1 MRTFPRRALFAGLI
15 SLLASWSGSAAGV
28 DAPSVG
34 RGNAEQDEFFERFIR
49 PVLVAECVDCH
60 GSEKQKGGL
69 RLDSRTGWQK
79 GGDSGP
85 SIVPGAPEK
94 SLLLRTIR
102 HLEPELKMPDKAP
115 KLDDSVL
122 ERFAQWI
129 AMGAPDPRGE
139 PLSKEAG
146 VTPKPAWNDVLAA
159 RRNWW
164 SLQSVRNL
172 QPPGGRSSHPVDRFL
187 EEALQNAGVSPAGM
201 ASAAVLVRRLHFLLT
216 GLPPTLEEVQSF
228 EAAAGVDRP
237 TAVRERT
244 RSLLASAAFGEHWAR
259 RWMDLVR
266 YAESHGSEG
275 DPEIPGAFQYRDY
288 LIRAF
293 NADVPL
299 DTLIREHLAGD
310 LLAQQRVGKE
320 GFVESRIGPAHFR
333 MVEHGYQPVDSLD
346 DRVKAVDN
354 QIDVVSKAF
363 QAMTVSC
370 ARCHDHKFDPISQRD
385 YTALYGVIDSVR
397 PAQVSVGAADEITPQ
412 QRRRLAELKADLRDG
427 LAGFWRGQLGM
438 LPAVVARAARPPV
451 DGELAQLVAELESVR
466 GELSAR
472 AWGRLVSGAA
482 SAYRSVPAPYA
493 VWSFNRGAEDLL
505 GRVKAELQGGALLK
519 DGALVLDGK
528 GSFLRT
534 GPLPEAVGAR
544 TLEAWVSPENLQQ
557 RGGGVVT
564 VETVNGHGFDSI
576 VLGERNP
583 GKWLAGSEFFKR
595 TQQTNGE
602 PEDTLPSAAVHVA
615 ISYAADG
622 TVSVFR
628 NGKRYGQSYRKDD
641 LQEYPAGGARVL
653 LGLRHTGAG
662 NGYFAGK
669 IHEARLYTRALSE
682 AELAASF
689 AAGPLQGIPPTAD
702 RTAAEDMQER
712 KLAAKVSVLEAEVAK
727 RAPAKEADGFGK
739 AASAPEHPLHLAWL
753 AVTLKEPQ
761 FEVAAK
767 GHRKRMTDR
776 IAEAKAFNAARF
788 EVAWDLSRE
797 GAEDWFTHGPGTEMV
812 QCGYFR
818 VLGAGEVVLD
828 SLLPAGIAGA
838 VLSPKRGGVAASPDF
853 VLQREGVSVRFAAEG
868 GAQLSVQTDNYP
880 LGNNGTF
887 PRAVV
892 QRRETAW
899 NAFDTTYRKGSTA
912 YIELATPEYQTRRA
926 APPKGGTISKSDQ
939 PFFVLE
945 KVVFHD
951 GKEAPKEEY
960 PAQEWLLNLCPSDKP
975 SEYLREL
982 GQCVGLALDAWQ
994 RQTLSEGGRR
1004 LLNACMETGI
1014 LEARADGSP
1023 KVAEALAAYRREI
1036 APLGAVIIAP
1046 GVAEHRGHD
1055 APFLTRGDHH
1065 KPGALVPRGFL
1076 EVFDPRPIAAGK
1088 SGRMELA
1095 DRILAPKNPLTAR
1108 VLANRVWHWTFGR
1121 GLVATVDN
1129 FGRMGERPSHPE
1141 LLDYLASW
1149 FVAEGWSLKKTLEFL
1164 VATEAFQRAS
1174 TPTPG
1179 AVEKD
1184 PGNALLSHS
1193 TVRRLEAEAIRDAM
1207 LSVSGKLDA
1216 APFGPA
1222 VDAGVP
1228 RRSIY
1233 VQQRRNRLPPFL
1245 VTFDAPKPFT
1255 TLGRREV
1262 TTVPAQSLTLL
1273 NDPAVLQHAAAW
1285 AERVR
1290 RSAPGRDARIEA
1302 LFRQGLGRV
1311 PSAEEAGKAAVL
1323 LERSGAPEDLT
1334 PLAHAILNLKEF
1346 IYLR

>member
-1 MRTFPRRALFAGLI
+1 MRTFSRRVLFAGLFC
-15 SLLASWSGSAAGV
+15 LVVPLAGSGIAA
-28 DAPSVG
+28 DALTVG
-34 RGNAEQDEFFERFIR
+34 RGNAEQNEFFERFVR

-60 GSEKQKGGL
+60 GPEKQKGGL
-69 RLDSRTGWQK
+69 RLDSRKGWQK

-85 SIVPGAPEK
+85 SVFPGAPEK

-115 KLDDSVL
+115 KLEESVL
-122 ERFAQWI
+122 ERFAEWI
-129 AMGAPDPRGE
+129 AMGAPDPREE
-139 PLSKEAG
+139 PVSKEAG
-146 VTPKPAWNDVLAA
+146 GTPKPAWSDLLAA

-164 SLQSVRNL
+164 SLQPVRNP
-172 QPPGGRSSHPVDRFL
+172 QSPGGRSSHPVDRFL
-187 EEALQNAGVSPAGM
+187 EEALHKAGVSPSGA
-201 ASAAVLVRRLHFLLT
+201 ASATVLVRRLHFLLT
-216 GLPPTLEEVQSF
+216 GLPPTVEEVRSF
-228 EAAAGVDRP
+228 EAAAAVDRP
-237 TAVRERT
+237 AAVSERT
-244 RSLLASAAFGEHWAR
+244 RSLLASPAFGEHWAR

-310 LLAQQRVGKE
+310 LLAEQRVGKE
-320 GFVESRIGPAHFR
+320 GFVESKIGPAHFR

-354 QIDVVSKAF
+354 QIDVVTKAF
-363 QAMTVSC
+363 QALTVSC

-397 PAQVSVGAADEITPQ
+397 PAQVSVGAADEIAPQ

-427 LAGFWRGQLGM
+427 LAAFWRGQLGG
-438 LPAVVARAARPPV
+438 LPAVLARAARPPV
-451 DGELAQLVAELESVR
+451 DEGRAQLVAELEGVKA
-466 GELSAR
+466 ELSLK
-472 AWGRLVSGAA
+472 AWGRLVSGGA
-482 SAYRSVPAPYA
+482 SAYRLVPVPYA

-505 GRVKAELQGGALLK
+505 GRVKVELQGGAVLK

-564 VETVNGHGFDSI
+564 LETVNGHGFDSI
-576 VLGERNP
+576 VLGEREQ

-602 PEDTLPSAAVHVA
+602 LEDAPPGAPVHVA

-622 TVSVFR
+622 TISVFR
-628 NGKRYGQSYRKDD
+628 NGKRYGESYRKTD
-641 LQEYPAGGARVL
+641 LQEYQAGGARVL

-669 IHEARLYTRALSE
+669 IHEARLYTRALTE
-682 AELAASF
+682 AEVSASF
-689 AAGPLQGIPPTAD
+689 AAGPLKQIPRTPEQ
-702 RTAAEDMQER
+702 TAAEDMQER
-712 KLAAKVSVLEAEVAK
+712 TLAARVSALEAEVAK
-727 RAPAKEADGFGK
+727 RVPAKEADVFGK
-739 AASAPEHPLHLAWL
+739 AASVPEHPLHLAWL

-767 GHRKRMTDR
+767 AHRKRMTER
-776 IAEAKAFNAARF
+776 IAEAKGFNAARF
-788 EVAWDLSRE
+788 ELAWDLSRK
-797 GAEDWFTHGPGTEMV
+797 GAQDWFTHGPGTETV
-812 QCGYFR
+812 QCGDFR
-818 VLGAGEVVLD
+818 VLGAGEAVLD

-838 VLSPKRGGVAASPDF
+838 VLSPRRGGVAASPDF

-892 QRRETAW
+892 QRREPAW
-899 NAFDTTYRKGSTA
+899 SAFDTTYRKGSTA
-912 YIELATPEYQTRRA
+912 YIELATPEYQARRA
-926 APPKGGTISKSDQ
+926 APPKGGTVSKSEQ

-960 PAQEWLLNLCPSDKP
+960 PAQEWLLTLCPSDKP

-982 GQCVGLALDAWQ
+982 GQCMELALDAWQ
-994 RQTLSEGGRR
+994 GQTLSEGPRR

-1014 LEARADGSP
+1014 LEARADISP

-1036 APLGAVIIAP
+1036 APFGAPVIAP

-1055 APFLTRGDHH
+1055 APFLARGDHR

-1076 EVFDPRPIAAGK
+1076 EVLDSRPIAAGK

-1095 DRILAPKNPLTAR
+1095 DRILSPGNPLTAR
-1108 VLANRVWHWTFGR
+1108 VLANRIWHWTFGR

-1141 LLDYLASW
+1141 LLEYLASW
-1149 FVAEGWSLKKTLEFL
+1149 LVAEGWSLKKTLEFL
-1164 VATEAFQRAS
+1164 VTTEAFQRAS
-1174 TPTPG
+1174 TPTPD

-1184 PGNALLSHS
+1184 PGNALLSHGS
-1193 TVRRLEAEAIRDAM
+1193 VRRIEAEAIRDAM
-1207 LSVSGKLDA
+1207 LSVSGKLDGA
-1216 APFGPA
+1216 LFGPP

-1233 VQQRRNRLPPFL
+1233 VQQRRNSLPPFL

-1255 TLGRREV
+1255 TLGRRDV

-1273 NDPAVLQHAAAW
+1273 NDPVVFQYAGAW
-1285 AERVR
+1285 AERVCR
-1290 RSAPGRDARIEA
+1290 TVPNRDARIEA

-1311 PSAEEAGKAAVL
+1311 PSAEEAGKAVVL
-1323 LERSGAPEDLT
+1323 LERSGAPGDFA